1 MGLIRLLPR
10 SGGARPA
17 AEPARDT
24 APEPVPLD
32 GPPEP
37 VVVSEPASEAQ
48 ARERHADR
56 VAPPSSVTTPSRPPR
71 ASRRSVIALANQKG
85 GVAKTTTTLNL
96 GVALREMGHRV
107 LLIDLDPQGN
117 LTMSQGLNPDVIER
131 SMFDVLVHKVPISDV
146 IEHREADLAVASID
160 LAGAELALSAMIGR
174 ERALE
179 KALVEVRA
187 SYDYVL
193 IDTPPS
199 LGLLTI
205 NAFVAATGVIV
216 PVQCEY
222 LSLRGLVQL
231 ENTLAMVRE
240 NLNPNVGVEG
250 IVATMFDGRTL
261 HSREAIEILEENF
274 GDLVYRTQDPQ
285 DRPLRGGARQ
295 GELRPQ
301 VRPDRRRSGGLP
313 RAGARDR
320 CGEGGRG
327 WRASAQA
334 CVRARSR
341 SCSARRKRRN
351 EDRPSPTRRRR
362 PSSLHRSCPTRPPRR
377 LRRQSQLPL
386 DSRADAD
393 LSGKDRARR
402 HRRAR
407 LRLRGRPHRAD
418 GTSGRGRAR
427 AGDCS
432 RAPSWRSRV
441 AEVVELVPAPAE
453 VERSPA
459 PEQRPEPY
467 APPASRFV
475 TPMPESP
482 PRLHV
487 AGDVASYLA
496 VIRVVG
502 VGGAGI
508 NAVNRMMDAG
518 IAQVDFVAVNTDAQ
532 QLELSDAPVK
542 IHIGESITQG
552 LGSGAD
558 PETGRRAAEEGFDH
572 VRAALRGS
580 DMVFV
585 TAGEG
590 GGTGTGAAPVVA
602 RIARELGA
610 LTVGIVTTPF
620 KFEGTRRKVAAES
633 GVETLRAACDT
644 VIVIPNDRLLEV
656 LDRSTSMIDAFRI
669 ADDVLRQG
677 VQGICDLITMPGLI
691 NLDFADVRTVMTD
704 AGSALMG
711 IGYSEARENRAREAA
726 ERALRSPLIDTEI
739 VGARGILLS
748 IAGGDDLTLLEVNEA
763 AEVVRHAATD
773 DTNIIFGATVDERLN
788 GQVWVTVVATG
799 LGSPRRASYTPAA
812 AAMSPSAGGRTT
824 SDSERELPSFLR

>member
-1 MGLIRLLPR
+1 M
-10 SGGARPA
+10 ARKRASMREGPLAELFRATEAAQRTQGTPA
-17 AEPARDT
+17 DAPA
-24 APEPVPLD
+24 D
-32 GPPEP
+32 GET
-37 VVVSEPASEAQ
+37 SLPASEPTA
-48 ARERHADR
+48 
-56 VAPPSSVTTPSRPPR
+56 STPE
-71 ASRRSVIALANQKG
+71 Q
-85 GVAKTTTTLNL
+85 
-96 GVALREMGHRV
+96 
-107 LLIDLDPQGN
+107 
-117 LTMSQGLNPDVIER
+117 
-131 SMFDVLVHKVPISDV
+131 
-146 IEHREADLAVASID
+146 
-160 LAGAELALSAMIGR
+160 
-174 ERALE
+174 
-179 KALVEVRA
+179 
-187 SYDYVL
+187 
-193 IDTPPS
+193 
-199 LGLLTI
+199 
-205 NAFVAATGVIV
+205 
-216 PVQCEY
+216 
-222 LSLRGLVQL
+222 
-231 ENTLAMVRE
+231 
-240 NLNPNVGVEG
+240 
-250 IVATMFDGRTL
+250 
-261 HSREAIEILEENF
+261 
-274 GDLVYRTQDPQ
+274 
-285 DRPLRGGARQ
+285 
-295 GELRPQ
+295 
-301 VRPDRRRSGGLP
+301 
-313 RAGARDR
+313 
-320 CGEGGRG
+320 
-327 WRASAQA
+327 
-334 CVRARSR
+334 
-341 SCSARRKRRN
+341 
-351 EDRPSPTRRRR
+351 
-362 PSSLHRSCPTRPPRR
+362 
-377 LRRQSQLPL
+377 QLPL
-386 DSRADAD
+386 DEAPTVISRPGVELDATVEHVYD
-393 LSGKDRARR
+393 FEVG
-402 HRRAR
+402 
-407 LRLRGRPHRAD
+407 
-418 GTSGRGRAR
+418 
-427 AGDCS
+427 
-432 RAPSWRSRV
+432 APEPAPPAVAAVPDPEPEPLEAALEEQV
-441 AEVVELVPAPAE
+441 AEVVELVPAPAVPE
-453 VERSPA
+453 PVSAPSPDVTA
-459 PEQRPEPY
+459 EPERPEPY

-558 PETGRRAAEEGFDH
+558 PETGRRSAEEGYDH

-620 KFEGTRRKVAAES
+620 KFEGTRRKLAAEG
-633 GVETLRAACDT
+633 GVEALRAACDT

-691 NLDFADVRTVMTD
+691 NLDFADVRTVMSD

-763 AEVVRHAATD
+763 AEVVRQAATD

-799 LGSPRRASYTPAA
+799 LGAPRRTSFTPVATAASA
-812 AAMSPSAGGRTT
+812 SGGGRTAREP
-824 SDSERELPSFLR
+824 ERELPSFLR